1 MVSQNSTNDID
12 LLFEV
17 SRLFA
22 HDDLDAMLRS
32 MADLAAEK
40 VNATDASLILTA
52 HNRQHW
58 YYVLDTQSDGL
69 EVTNEHVDDILRQG
83 LAGWVLRYRE
93 LVLVKDTREDER
105 WHHMEIVKD
114 VRSALCVPLIHRDEL
129 VGVFTL
135 VHTNP
140 GHFTQQHVHLM
151 TIISNQAAIAVYNA
165 RLLDEVRS
173 QQQRLKS
180 MLGALRD
187 ALVILDENGKIMLA
201 NPAGSALLGMSKSD
215 DLVEQNLLELT
226 KRDDGLEP
234 LRKVISR
241 PMDEVDPEELNFE
254 IRLGHLNRDYTVTLS
269 PWADEQQRG
278 YIVILHDI
286 TALRDLGRFKD
297 DIMLMVSHDL
307 RSPLAL
313 VVGYA
318 NMITLDT
325 PDPESPVHEYVE
337 VIQHASNRMSMM
349 LEEFLRVEQVRNS
362 PLELHESIDPQ
373 KLIKVVLVNARY
385 DVEKKHQKLRSEVR
399 LEANRLLRGDQL
411 LIRQSMENLINNAV
425 KYTPEGGQIT
435 IYVHDHDEDGR
446 FHFSVEDNG
455 VGISEENQAHVFD
468 TFYRAST
475 PEASPENSERPSGI
489 GLGLSLVKTV
499 VERHGGQVWVN
510 SIEGEGSHFGFW
522 LPMYDAGNE
531 ELTAGEVIAPD

>member
-1 MVSQNSTNDID
+1 MVSQNNTDDID

-22 HDDLDAMLRS
+22 HDELDVMLRS
-32 MADLAAEK
+32 MADLAADK
-40 VNATDASLILTA
+40 VNATDASLILIEG
-52 HNRQHW
+52 NRQHW
-58 YYVLDTQSDGL
+58 YYVLDTKDGGL
-69 EVTNEHVDDILRQG
+69 EITPANVDDILKHG
-83 LAGWVLRYRE
+83 LAGWVVRNRE
-93 LVLVKDTREDER
+93 LALVKDTREDER
-105 WHHMEIVKD
+105 WYQMDMVKD
-114 VRSALCVPLIHRDEL
+114 VRSVLCVPLIHRDEL

-135 VHTNP
+135 VHVTP
-140 GHFTQQHVHLM
+140 DHFTQQHVHLM
-151 TIISNQAAIAVYNA
+151 TIISNQAAIAIYNA

-173 QQQRLKS
+173 QQQRLRS
-180 MLGALRD
+180 MLGAIRD
-187 ALVILDENGKIMLA
+187 ALVILDEAGRIMLA
-201 NPAGSALLGMSKSD
+201 NPAVSPLFGMD
-215 DLVEQNLLELT
+215 EDADLVGRNLLELS
-226 KRDDGLEP
+226 RPDDGLER
-234 LRKVISR
+234 LREIISR
-241 PMDEVDPEELNFE
+241 PMDEVNAEELNFE
-254 IRLGHLNRDYTVTLS
+254 IRLAHLNRDYTVTLS
-269 PWADEQQRG
+269 PWADEQQQG

-362 PLELHESIDPQ
+362 PLELHESIDPR

-385 DVEKKHQKLRSEVR
+385 DVEKKHQRLNSEVK
-399 LEANRLLRGDQL
+399 LETGQFLRGDQL

-425 KYTPEGGQIT
+425 KYTPEGGAIT
-435 IYVHDHDEDGR
+435 IYVQDEDGR
-446 FHFSVEDNG
+446 LHFSVEDNG
-455 VGISEENQAHVFD
+455 VGISAENQTHVFD
-468 TFYRAST
+468 TFYRASA
-475 PEASPENSERPSGI
+475 PEGSSEDGEYPSGI

-499 VERHGGQVWVN
+499 VERHGGQVWVR
-510 SIEGEGSHFGFW
+510 SVEGEGSHFGFW
-522 LPMYDAGNE
+522 LPMYEAVDRVLVE
-531 ELTAGEVIAPD
+531 DDPIVSD